1 MVCEAKMLELAT
13 AHVECGHLFFC
24 FFLGGKQHTFG
35 WVRMKRS
42 FPSTTSSF
50 CALRIASS
58 VMKEGYNT
66 PWITL
71 MMLHTSH
78 SSRRRRKCGPRQKRK
93 VIDSTDKGSLEDVL
107 ES

>member
-1 MVCEAKMLELAT
+1 MVCEAKVLELAT

-50 CALRIASS
+50 CALRMASS

-71 MMLHTSH
+71 MMLFDWCFAQFKKKKKKKMWSAP
-78 SSRRRRKCGPRQKRK
+78 KK
-93 VIDSTDKGSLEDVL
+93 
-107 ES
+107 ESN